1 MWHPESH
8 EGARKRLGKVVHAT
22 HGLRDTKGY
31 EGGYEVAPKFGGA
44 NGKLRYLRRRGRTA
58 SQLI

>member
-8 EGARKRLGKVVHAT
+8 GGARKRLGKVVNVT

-31 EGGYEVAPKFGGA
+31 EGG
-44 NGKLRYLRRRGRTA
+44 
-58 SQLI
+58 